1 MGLSMLQVP
10 LHLGFNKLWVI
21 ANKKNQG
28 GLFRNSRAA
37 ARMVQTDS
45 SQTGVVDEG
54 MIKEEAS
61 ISMSQGF
68 TGYIAQ
74 TLSSTNTVCSI
85 INLSNF

>member
-1 MGLSMLQVP
+1 
-10 LHLGFNKLWVI
+10 
-21 ANKKNQG
+21 
-28 GLFRNSRAA
+28 
-37 ARMVQTDS
+37 MVQTDS

-74 TLSSTNTVCSI
+74 TLSFTDTICST

>member
-54 MIKEEAS
+54 MIKERPAFQWAKV
-61 ISMSQGF
+61 SQ
-68 TGYIAQ
+68 A
-74 TLSSTNTVCSI
+74 TL
-85 INLSNF
+85 LRL